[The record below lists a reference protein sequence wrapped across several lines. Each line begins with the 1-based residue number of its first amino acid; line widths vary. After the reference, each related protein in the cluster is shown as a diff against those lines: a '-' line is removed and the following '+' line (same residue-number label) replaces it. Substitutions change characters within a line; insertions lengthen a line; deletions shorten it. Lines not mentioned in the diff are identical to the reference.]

1 MKRTFPDKLNF
12 VDAREIN
19 IDGTVE
25 PSKQANAGTGR
36 VRSAAMIGLAI
47 SVGAGI
53 LLPRGGEGATAAELV
68 APEATNEMQ
77 PMPIAV
83 QSNPLNIEDETAH
96 AATATFNPTVVK
108 VEKGQTLWELS
119 QNYEVDPNTL
129 ANANGIK
136 SDSLLQVGQQL
147 KIPSLGA
154 IALDT
159 KTGNNVATLPSQ
171 TRYVDTEQE
180 FKSNQGEQFGKH
192 SREATLSEGVND
204 NYQQTRDSAIN
215 NRWNQ
220 QESGSTANDRSQLG
234 LQESANSSESELAV
248 PTQPTEAA
256 TIAPASVSE
265 TTTASQVLP
274 AVPTDKFD
282 ALNSGTQPGVTLAPA
297 EVTPN
302 VTGTVVIEPNVTA
315 PAASSVLYNVR
326 SGDTLDA
333 IAERYGISVAELISA
348 NDISDPH
355 YLKLNQA
362 LKIPQIGQN
371 SSREQAA
378 TVLSDSNS
386 KAAVVVGE
394 TAIPLIPDR
403 SAIAP
408 NSGVAVP
415 APTVSVISSL
425 SNTEVTSSVS
435 VPTVAKINSI
445 PLTPFSTAGVT
456 DRGRSALNAQSKF
469 TGTFGQSPLPSDA
482 QGVTEAL
489 APIGSRLTSPAR
501 ELGADKTIIMPTPT
515 REIASTDEM
524 VTVDLQASKAAHP
537 SNPYADRLRSEISR
551 LREEYRADR
560 NNQQEPRAISGTA
573 FASNTQQN
581 AVANHSNRMEPINP
595 EFSPHR
601 YAQAVQHEIS
611 TPQSREWAQQ
621 FQRQQQQER
630 ANAERAARRVPTQ
643 TPAKAS
649 EQPLVATAPLGADAY
664 DPLNNPSL
672 GRMVSPELP
681 PLPAAD
687 TYLPAGS
694 MRSKGFIWP
703 AKGVLSSGYGWRWG
717 RMHKGIDIA
726 SDIGTPIVAADAG
739 VVTYAA
745 WNDGGYGYLVEIT
758 HANGTQTLYGH
769 NSRILVQEGQRVAQG
784 QQISEMGSTGFSTGP
799 HLHFEIHP
807 SGQGAVNPMAF
818 LPQNDSRSAS
828 E

>member
-1 MKRTFPDKLNF
+1 LKRTFPDKLNF
-12 VDAREIN
+12 VDAPEIN
-19 IDGTVE
+19 IDGTAE
-25 PSKQANAGTGR
+25 PSKQAYFSTGR

-47 SVGAGI
+47 SVGASSI
-53 LLPRGGEGATAAELV
+53 LLPRGGDGATAAELLGS
-68 APEATNEMQ
+68 EATSEMQ
-77 PMPIAV
+77 PTPLAV
-83 QSNPLNIEDETAH
+83 KPNALNVEDETAH
-96 AATATFNPTVVK
+96 AGTATFNPVVVK
-108 VEKGQTLWELS
+108 VQTGQTLWELS
-119 QNYEVDPNTL
+119 QNYEVDPNSL

-136 SDSLLQVGQQL
+136 SDSLLQVGQRL
-147 KIPSLGA
+147 KIPSLDRR
-154 IALDT
+154 ALET
-159 KTGNNVATLPSQ
+159 NTGNKVATLPSQ
-171 TRYVDTEQE
+171 TRYVDTQQE
-180 FKSNQGEQFGKH
+180 FKSNQAEQFGNH
-192 SREATLSEGVND
+192 SRESIAPTLSAGVNEQ
-204 NYQQTRDSAIN
+204 YPAGRDGSATSYGT
-215 NRWNQ
+215 Q
-220 QESGSTANDRSQLG
+220 FESQEPANL
-234 LQESANSSESELAV
+234 SELGVAV
-248 PTQPTEAA
+248 PTQSTEAA
-256 TIAPASVSE
+256 VDPAPASG
-265 TTTASQVLP
+265 TATAPQALP
-274 AVPTDKFD
+274 AVPKDEFD
-282 ALNSGTQPGVTLAPA
+282 ALNFSGKTDLAPLPA

-302 VTGTVVIEPNVTA
+302 FTGTVAIDPN
-315 PAASSVLYNVR
+315 AAAQSSVIYNVQ

-333 IAERYGISVAELISA
+333 IAKTYGISVSELISA
-348 NDISDPH
+348 NNISDPH

-362 LKIPQIGQN
+362 LRIPQIGSN
-371 SSREQAA
+371 SSGEQPA
-378 TVLSDSNS
+378 TVRQDSSS
-386 KAAVVVGE
+386 KAAGLVAE
-394 TAIPLIPDR
+394 TAIPAMPAES
-403 SAIAP
+403 SATAS
-408 NSGVAVP
+408 SGVAVP

-425 SNTEVTSSVS
+425 TNTEGASSVS

-445 PLTPFSTAGVT
+445 PLTPFSTAGVS
-456 DRGRSALNAQSKF
+456 DQGRSAINAQPKF
-469 TGTFGQSPLPSDA
+469 TGAFGQSPLSSDA
-482 QGVTEAL
+482 KGTAEAL
-489 APIGSRLTSPAR
+489 APTASTLTSPAR
-501 ELGADKTIIMPTPT
+501 ELGAGKATMTMPTSAPA
-515 REIASTDEM
+515 IANTGEM
-524 VTVDLQASKAAHP
+524 VTVDLQANKAAHP
-537 SNPYADRLRSEISR
+537 SNPYADRLRSEITR

-573 FASNTQQN
+573 FASNTQPN
-581 AVANHSNRMEPINP
+581 AAVNHSNRMEPINP
-595 EFSPHR
+595 EFSPHL
-601 YAQAVQHEIS
+601 YAQAVQHELS

-630 ANAERAARRVPTQ
+630 ANAERAARRAPA

-687 TYLPAGS
+687 TYLPGGS

-807 SGQGAVNPMAF
+807 SGEGAVNPMAF
-818 LPQNDSRSAS
+818 LPQDSRTAS
-828 E
+828 QE